1 MNTSVLG
8 AVFKRN
14 FVSYF
19 ASPTGYVFICVFV
32 LLSGVAAFWPNEFFN
47 ANLATLDQLNYWF
60 PFIMLIFVPA
70 ITMSIWADERKQG
83 TDELLLT
90 MPASDFD
97 VVVGKYLAAVA
108 IFTVALVFSAVTNFA
123 VLEFLGDPDVGL
135 IVGNYVGYWLVG
147 LAMLGAGMVASF
159 LTGNI
164 TVAYILGGLFN
175 GPLVFA
181 VAAEV
186 ITSKNVALAIKQWSV
201 GERFS
206 DFGHGI
212 LALSG
217 VAYFAG
223 IAAISLYACMILIG
237 RRHWVRGQGW
247 QAQALQYLVRC
258 VAAVVILVSAVA
270 LLQNHNVRVDAT
282 SEKLS
287 SLSPETSALLAKL
300 DAKRPVHIE
309 AFISPSVPESYLQ
322 TRLNLETMLREL
334 EARGGDKVRLQIY
347 PTERFGNEAQ
357 RAEKRFGITPRRVVT
372 TSRGAMA
379 EDYIFMGV
387 AMNCGLERV
396 IIPFID
402 RGIPVEYELV
412 RSICTVTQQ
421 KRKRVGVL
429 QTDAQLYG
437 SFNFQAMSSSQNW
450 PIIDELEKQY
460 DVVQVDPAS
469 PITEKYDVLLAVQP
483 SSLGQEQMDNFI
495 NAVKSGQPTAI
506 FEDPLPLFA
515 RNVPGTNEPKRPPGG
530 MNPMMMQQPPQQKG
544 SLEPLWNALGVNYAG
559 DRVIWQDYN
568 PIPKLSWLEPEF
580 VFVGDGSGAKDAF
593 NVKDPISSNLQ
604 SVLLPF
610 PGTISKLNVSG
621 MEFTPLLRT
630 GVKSGTVRTNDV
642 MQMSPFGM
650 GGGLNPDRQ
659 HEVGGTEYILAAKI
673 RGRLPPNQMMADE
686 KAPAKPAEKAP
697 AQAEAKAD
705 AKPTEKPAAKTAEKK
720 PEGPEINVVFVADI
734 DMLHGEFFRLREM
747 GSVPESGVLLDFD
760 NVTFVLN
767 TLDELAGDQRFID
780 IRKRRPM
787 HRRLTKIDDA
797 TAEARKETAAMRQQL
812 QQKFD
817 KTSREL
823 EETIRKQEQE
833 LKKKLEKEGANVNLA
848 EIGQSVSLTLQA
860 AQRRRDAQIE
870 TLKQERDK
878 QINEIE
884 TKLNNQIRAI
894 QDQYKMWAVMLPP
907 IPPLLV
913 ALFVF
918 LTRRSRERE
927 GVSRTRLR

>member
-1 MNTSVLG
+1 MNISVLG

-108 IFTVALVFSAVTNFA
+108 IFTVALLFSAVTNLA
-123 VLEFLGDPDVGL
+123 VLKFLGEPDVGL
-135 IVGNYVGYWLVG
+135 ILGNYVGYWLVG

-186 ITSKNVALAIKQWSV
+186 ITSKNVALAIKKWSV

-217 VAYFAG
+217 AAYFVG
-223 IAAISLYACMILIG
+223 IAVIALYACMILIG

-247 QAQALQYLVRC
+247 QSQALQYLVRC
-258 VAAVVILVSAVA
+258 VAAVVILVGVVA
-270 LLQNHNVRVDAT
+270 LMQNHNVRIDAT

-287 SLSPETSALLAKL
+287 SLSTETTALLSKL

-309 AFISPSVPESYLQ
+309 AFISPAVPESYLQ

-334 EARGGDKVRLQIY
+334 QARGGDKVRLQIY

-372 TSRGAMA
+372 TTRGAMA

-396 IIPFID
+396 IIPFVD

-421 KRKRVGVL
+421 KRRRVGVL

-460 DVVQVDPAS
+460 DVVQVDPAN

-483 SSLGQEQMDNFI
+483 SSLGQEQMDNFV
-495 NAVKSGQPTAI
+495 NAVKNGQPTAI

-580 VFVGDGSGAKDAF
+580 VFVGDGSGAKQAF
-593 NVKDPISSNLQ
+593 NAKDPISSNLQ

-621 MEFTPLLRT
+621 MEFTPLLLT
-630 GVKSGTVRTNDV
+630 GTKSGTVRTNDV

-659 HEVGGTEYILAAKI
+659 HEVGGMEYILAAKI
-673 RGRLPPNQMMADE
+673 RGHLPPNQMMADE
-686 KAPAKPAEKAP
+686 KAPAGKPADKVP
-697 AQAEAKAD
+697 AQAGAKPAAKAD
-705 AKPTEKPAAKTAEKK
+705 AKPADKK

-848 EIGQSVSLTLQA
+848 EIGQSVSLALQT

-870 TLKQERDK
+870 TLKQERDR

-927 GVSRTRLR
+927 GVSRNRLR

>member
-47 ANLATLDQLNYWF
+47 ANLANLDQLNYWF

-70 ITMSIWADERKQG
+70 ITMSIWADERKLG
-83 TDELLLT
+83 TDELLLS

-108 IFTVALVFSAVTNFA
+108 IYTVALLFSAFTNLA
-123 VLEFLGDPDVGL
+123 VLRFLGEPDVGL

-147 LAMLGAGMVASF
+147 VAMLGVGMVASF

-164 TVAYILGGLFN
+164 TVAYILGGMFN
-175 GPLVFA
+175 VPLVFA
-181 VAAEV
+181 VASEV
-186 ITSKNVALAIKQWSV
+186 ITTKGLALAIKKWSV
-201 GERFS
+201 GARFS

-212 LALSG
+212 ISLSG
-217 VAYFAG
+217 AAYFLG
-223 IAAISLYACMILIG
+223 IAAVALYVCMILIG

-247 QAQALQYLVRC
+247 QGQALQFAVRSLAAGA
-258 VAAVVILVSAVA
+258 VLIAAVAI
-270 LLQNHNVRVDAT
+270 LQNHNVRVDAT

-287 SLSPETSALLAKL
+287 SLSSETADLLAKL
-300 DAKRPVHIE
+300 DPKRPVHIE

-334 EARGGDKVRLQIY
+334 QARGGDKVVLRVN
-347 PTERFGNEAQ
+347 PTERFGEEAQ

-372 TSRGAMA
+372 TTRGAMA
-379 EDYIFMGV
+379 EDYIFLGV

-396 IIPFID
+396 IIPFVD

-460 DVVQVDPAS
+460 EVVQVDPAS
-469 PITEKYDVLLAVQP
+469 PITDKYDVLLAVQP

-495 NAVKSGQPTAI
+495 NAVKRGQPTAI

-515 RNVPGTNEPKRPPGG
+515 RNVPGTNDPKRPPGG
-530 MNPMMMQQPPQQKG
+530 MNPMMMQQQPPQPKG
-544 SLEPLWNALGVNYAG
+544 NMEPLWSALGVNYTG

-580 VFVGDGSGAKDAF
+580 VFVGDGSGAKQAF
-593 NVKDPISSNLQ
+593 AKDPISSGLQNL
-604 SVLLPF
+604 LLPF
-610 PGTISKLNVSG
+610 PGTINKLNVSG
-621 MEFTPLLRT
+621 LEFTPLLYT
-630 GVKSGTVRTNDV
+630 GTKSGTVRTSDV
-642 MQMSPFGM
+642 IQQSPFGM
-650 GGGLNPDRQ
+650 GGGGLNPDRQ
-659 HEVGGTEYILAAKI
+659 HEIGSTEYILAAKI
-673 RGRLPPNQMMADE
+673 HGRLPPSQMMADD
-686 KAPAKPAEKAP
+686 KAPAAKPAEKPAQKAP
-697 AQAEAKAD
+697 AAKPEAKA
-705 AKPTEKPAAKTAEKK
+705 EQKK
-720 PEGPEINVVFVADI
+720 AEGPMINVVFVADI

-767 TLDELAGDQRFID
+767 TLDELASDNRFID
-780 IRKRRPM
+780 IRKRRPI
-787 HRRLTKIDDA
+787 HRRLTKIDGA
-797 TAEARKETAAMRQQL
+797 TEVARNDTARMRQQL
-812 QQKFD
+812 QQKFE

-823 EETIRKQEQE
+823 EDAIKKQQQE
-833 LKKKLEKEGANVNLA
+833 LTKKLEKEGANVNLA
-848 EIGQSVSLTLQA
+848 EIGQSVGLALQT
-860 AQRRRDAQIE
+860 AQRRREAQIE
-870 TLKQERDK
+870 TLKQDRDR

-884 TKLNNQIRAI
+884 TKLNNQIQAI
-894 QDQYKMWAVMLPP
+894 QNQYKMWAVLLPP

-918 LTRRSRERE
+918 LTRRARERE
-927 GVSRTRLR
+927 GVSRSRLR

>member
-70 ITMSIWADERKQG
+70 ITMSIWAEERKQG
-83 TDELLLT
+83 TDELLLS

-97 VVVGKYLAAVA
+97 VVVGKYTAAVA
-108 IFTVALVFSAVTNFA
+108 IFTVALLFSAVTNFA
-123 VLEFLGDPDVGL
+123 VLEFLGEPDLGL
-135 IVGNYVGYWLVG
+135 VLGNYVGYWLVG
-147 LAMLGAGMVASF
+147 VAMLGVGMVASF

-175 GPLVFA
+175 VPLVFA
-181 VAAEV
+181 VASEV
-186 ITSKNVALAIKQWSV
+186 ITTKGVALAVKKWSV

-212 LALSG
+212 LSLSG
-217 VAYFAG
+217 AVYFLG
-223 IAAISLYACMILIG
+223 IAAVALYVCVILIG

-247 QAQALQYLVRC
+247 EGQALQFVVRA
-258 VAAVVILVSAVA
+258 VAAVVIVFAAVA
-270 LLQNHNVRVDAT
+270 IFQNHNVRLDAT
-282 SEKLS
+282 TEKLS
-287 SLSPETSALLAKL
+287 SLSPETAELLAKL
-300 DAKRPVHIE
+300 DPKRPVRIE

-334 EARGGDKVRLQIY
+334 QARGGDKVVLQIH
-347 PTERFGNEAQ
+347 PTERFGDEAQ
-357 RAEKRFGITPRRVVT
+357 RAEKRFNITPRRVVT

-396 IIPFID
+396 ILPFID

-421 KRKRVGVL
+421 KRKKVGVL
-429 QTDAQLYG
+429 TTDAQLYG
-437 SFNFQAMSSSQNW
+437 SFNMQSMSSSQNW

-515 RNVPGTNEPKRPPGG
+515 RNVPGTNDPKRPPGG

-544 SLEPLWNALGVNYAG
+544 AIDPLWNALGINYAG
-559 DRVIWQDYN
+559 DRVIWQDWN

-580 VFVGDGSGAKDAF
+580 VFVGQGSGATPPF
-593 NVKDPISSNLQ
+593 GSDPISSNLQ
-604 SVLLPF
+604 QVLLPF
-610 PGTISKLNVSG
+610 PGTVSKLNVSA
-621 MEFTPLLRT
+621 MQFTPLLFT
-630 GVKSGTVRTNDV
+630 GKRSGTVRTSDV
-642 MQMSPFGM
+642 IQMSPFGM
-650 GGGLNPDRQ
+650 GGGGLNPERQ
-659 HEVGGTEYILAAKI
+659 HEVGGMEYILAAKI
-673 RGRLPPNQMMADE
+673 HGRLPPNQMMADD
-686 KAPAKPAEKAP
+686 KAPAAKPAAKAEAQP
-697 AQAEAKAD
+697 AAKAD
-705 AKPTEKPAAKTAEKK
+705 AKDAKTTGAEKK

-747 GSVPESGVLLDFD
+747 GSVPESGVQLDFD

-767 TLDELAGDQRFID
+767 TLDELAGDRRFID

-797 TAEARKETAAMRQQL
+797 TAEARKETATMRQQL
-812 QQKFD
+812 QQKFE

-823 EETIRKQEQE
+823 EDEIKKQQQE
-833 LKKKLEKEGANVNLA
+833 LTKKLEKEGANVNLA
-848 EIGQSVSLTLQA
+848 EIGQSVGLALQT
-860 AQRRRDAQIE
+860 AQRRRDAKIE
-870 TLKQERDK
+870 TLKQERDR

-884 TKLNNQIRAI
+884 TKLNNQIQAI
-894 QDQYKMWAVMLPP
+894 QNQYKMWAVLLPP
-907 IPPLLV
+907 ILPLLL

-927 GVSRTRLR
+927 GVSRSRLR